1 MISFV
6 LLAAALTLASVVAV
20 AIPLLRRSTAGGDS
34 APWTALAAAGLLV
47 AGSAALYV
55 SWSKWS
61 WRAAPAADSPQTMVA
76 QLARRLE
83 HDPTDL
89 NGWLMLGRSYTA
101 LQEYPLAVRAFGR
114 AVQLSDGKNA
124 EALSGE
130 AEALAL
136 SDESELDG
144 RAGRLFE
151 QALALEPDSGKAL
164 FFGAAVAARRG
175 DLPLARQRF
184 AKLLSLNPPPAVRP
198 MIEQQIAAI
207 DERLA
212 GTPTN
217 AAAVQQGQSP
227 APPSGASAPTVRVN
241 VSLAPSLASAAGAA
255 PLFVF
260 VRDPAQ
266 GGPPLAVKRL
276 ESHFPQSVALSPA
289 DSMVPGRVFAA
300 GQSVQVVARIARSGS
315 PIAVSG
321 DPFGEV
327 SYRVGKDGLVSLIID
342 RLTP

>member
-6 LLAAALTLASVVAV
+6 LLAAALTLASVVAL
-20 AIPLLRRSTAGGDS
+20 AIPLLRSSTAGAAS
-34 APWTALAAAGLLV
+34 APWTALVVAALLV
-47 AGSAALYV
+47 VGSATLYV
-55 SWSKWS
+55 TWSKWS
-61 WRAAPAADSPQTMVA
+61 WRAAPAADSPETMVA

-124 EALSGE
+124 EALTGE
-130 AEALAL
+130 GEALAL

-184 AKLLSLNPPPAVRP
+184 AKLLSLNPPQAIRP

-207 DERLA
+207 DEKLA

-217 AAAVQQGQSP
+217 AAAVQQGQP
-227 APPSGASAPTVRVN
+227 PGAPSGADAPTVRVN
-241 VSLAPSLASAAGAA
+241 VSLAPSLVSAAGAA

-289 DSMVPGRVFAA
+289 DSMVAGRAFAA
-300 GQSVQVVARIARSGS
+300 GQSVQVVARIARSGG
-315 PIAVSG
+315 PIAVTG

-327 SYRVGKDGLVSLIID
+327 TYRVGQDGLVSLVID
-342 RLTP
+342 RVTP

>member
-20 AIPLLRRSTAGGDS
+20 AIPLLRTSTAGAAS

-55 SWSKWS
+55 TWSKWS
-61 WRAAPAADSPQTMVA
+61 WRAAPAADSPQSMVA

-124 EALSGE
+124 EALTGE

-175 DLPLARQRF
+175 DPPLARQRF
-184 AKLLSLNPPPAVRP
+184 AKLLSLNPPQAIRP

-207 DERLA
+207 DEKLA
-212 GTPTN
+212 GTPTS
-217 AAAVQQGQSP
+217 AAAAQQGQ
-227 APPSGASAPTVRVN
+227 PPGAASAAGAPTVRVN
-241 VSLAPSLASAAGAA
+241 VTLAPSLASSAGAA

-289 DSMVPGRVFAA
+289 DSMVPGRAFAA
-300 GQSVQVVARIARSGS
+300 GQNVQVVARIARSGS
-315 PIAVSG
+315 PIAARG

-327 SYRVGKDGLVSLIID
+327 TYRVGQDGPVSLVID

>member
-1 MISFV
+1 V
-6 LLAAALTLASVVAV
+6 
-20 AIPLLRRSTAGGDS
+20 
-34 APWTALAAAGLLV
+34 
-47 AGSAALYV
+47 GSAALYV
-55 SWSKWS
+55 TWSKWS
-61 WRAAPAADSPQTMVA
+61 WRAAPAADTPESMVA

-83 HDPTDL
+83 RDPKDL

-124 EALSGE
+124 EALTGE
-130 AEALAL
+130 AEALVL

-164 FFGAAVAARRG
+164 FFGAAVAGRRG

-184 AKLLSLNPPPAVRP
+184 AKLLSLNPPQAIRP

-207 DERLA
+207 DEKLA
-212 GTPTN
+212 AGPMS
-217 AAAVQQGQSP
+217 AAAVQQSHP
-227 APPSGASAPTVRVN
+227 AGAADAAGAPTVRVN
-241 VSLAPSLASAAGAA
+241 VTLSPSLASSAGAA

-276 ESHFPQSVALSPA
+276 DSHFPQSVALSPA

-300 GQSVQVVARIARSGS
+300 GQNVQVVARIARSGS
-315 PIAVSG
+315 PIAASG

-327 SYRVGKDGLVSLIID
+327 TYHVGQDGLVSLVID

>member
-1 MISFV
+1 MITFV

-20 AIPLLRRSTAGGDS
+20 AMPLLRPRAAGAPA
-34 APWTALAAAGLLV
+34 APWTALATAGLLV
-47 AGSAALYV
+47 VGSAALYV
-55 SWSKWS
+55 TWSKWS
-61 WRAAPAADSPQTMVA
+61 WHTAPAADTPERMVA

-151 QALALEPDSGKAL
+151 QALALEPESAKAL

-184 AKLLSLNPPPAVRP
+184 AKLLSLNPPQAIRP

-207 DERLA
+207 DEKLA
-212 GTPTN
+212 AGPMS
-217 AAAVQQGQSP
+217 AAAVQQGHP
-227 APPSGASAPTVRVN
+227 AGAADGAGAPTVRVN
-241 VSLAPSLASAAGAA
+241 VTLSPSLASSAGAA

-276 ESHFPQSVALSPA
+276 DSHFPQSVALSPA
-289 DSMVPGRVFAA
+289 DSMVPGRAFTA
-300 GQSVQVVARIARSGS
+300 GQNVQVVARIARSGS

-327 SYRVGKDGLVSLIID
+327 TYHVGQDGLVSLVID

>member
-1 MISFV
+1 MITFV
-6 LLAAALTLASVVAV
+6 LLAAALSLASVVLV
-20 AIPLLRRSTAGGDS
+20 AIPLLRRSSVGPGAT
-34 APWTALAAAGLLV
+34 WTALAVSGLLV
-47 AGSAALYV
+47 VGSAALYV
-55 SWSKWS
+55 TWSNWPWHADNKV
-61 WRAAPAADSPQTMVA
+61 ADSSEGMVS

-83 HDPTDL
+83 RDPTDL
-89 NGWLMLGRSYTA
+89 NGWLMLGRSYTV

-184 AKLLSLNPPPAVRP
+184 AKLLSLNPPEAIRP

-207 DERLA
+207 DEKLAGTPTA

-217 AAAVQQGQSP
+217 AAAVQQGQ
-227 APPSGASAPTVRVN
+227 APGTASAVGAPSVRVN
-241 VSLAPSLASAAGAA
+241 VTLAPSLASAAGAA

-276 ESHFPQSVALSPA
+276 ESHFPQDVALSP
-289 DSMVPGRVFAA
+289 
-300 GQSVQVVARIARSGS
+300 
-315 PIAVSG
+315 
-321 DPFGEV
+321 
-327 SYRVGKDGLVSLIID
+327 
-342 RLTP
+342 